1 MADGDGSAEAGDV
14 RNQWIA
20 AYQLNQL
27 HAQLPEQGEGRRVFA
42 RMVFFAL
49 DGAEKAGYP
58 KRNADAVR
66 FNLRGLLIEELPPD
80 GDPLWDPDALG
91 ADVLAALPLS
101 LQRAQAWSTDWTT
114 RPRIEI
120 LALRTCKN
128 LLGSMRT
135 IADRVTAEPLRT
147 QVDQWLELWP
157 RLP

>member
-1 MADGDGSAEAGDV
+1 M
-14 RNQWIA
+14 
-20 AYQLNQL
+20 
-27 HAQLPEQGEGRRVFA
+27 
-42 RMVFFAL
+42 
-49 DGAEKAGYP
+49 
-58 KRNADAVR
+58 R